1 MSTRALLSLLVAVSV
16 SGCAPATT
24 RSGSTTPPPSP
35 TPTQSR
41 TSCAGGGIPV
51 DAALREPKDIRLKV
65 TNASGTEGLALT
77 VFVELGRRGF
87 QMLGTA
93 EGTVAPV
100 PQVAVIR
107 FGPRTVGAAWL
118 VKLYFDGDVTT
129 EYDARRSDDIVE
141 IVLGQGFTQLRTIT
155 EVNQAVAAAD
165 PPTMPPGGCVPPS

>member
-24 RSGSTTPPPSP
+24 RSGSTTPPA

-41 TSCAGGGIPV
+41 TSCASGGIPV

-77 VFVELGRRGF
+77 VFVELGQRGF

-107 FGPRTVGAAWL
+107 YGPRTVGAAWL

-129 EYDARRSDDIVE
+129 EYDARRGDDIVE
-141 IVLGQGFTQLRTIT
+141 IVLGQGYTQIRTIT

-165 PPTMPPGGCVPPS
+165 PPTMPPGGCVLPT